1 MPNQQRKRVVD
12 VTIQCNGETKK
23 FTIPENKSVITDS
36 QIGLTIS
43 TDKQEIIGIIRNQYE
58 TYKQRKETIAKC
70 DEEMA
75 KCQSLLDKLGV
86 GTEAPKEDP
95 KISELQREVRELK
108 SIIRKANQMVPEP
121 MKNMLPQDMKDA
133 MNKVDQ

>member
-1 MPNQQRKRVVD
+1 
-12 VTIQCNGETKK
+12 
-23 FTIPENKSVITDS
+23 
-36 QIGLTIS
+36 
-43 TDKQEIIGIIRNQYE
+43 
-58 TYKQRKETIAKC
+58 
-70 DEEMA
+70 MA

-86 GTEAPKEDP
+86 GTEAPREDP